1 MDVHTGILMVI
12 VYVFSLLSRFSFLVF
27 IDISETVVITR
38 IFKL

>member
-12 VYVFSLLSRFSFLVF
+12 IYVFSLLSRFSFLVF
-27 IDISETVVITR
+27 SDISETVVITR